1 MEELN
6 QKIIDSDSSFI
17 DRLMMTDFGR
27 DIYAKHNHLNKDE
40 LDKIAN
46 SFETNIVGDLNKI
59 LYYDEADTRTNET
72 NVVGN
77 LADIFAMIGDD

>member
-1 MEELN
+1 
-6 QKIIDSDSSFI
+6 
-17 DRLMMTDFGR
+17 MTDFGR

-59 LYYDEADTRTNET
+59 LYDESDDGSNKT

-77 LADIFAMIGDD
+77 LADMFAMIGDD